1 MGENLPGD
9 AVENG
14 KKSPRTPKHWE
25 LKERLAELL
34 RAVSPGGSLPG
45 ERALA
50 SEFGVS
56 RTTVRKA
63 LAELTAEGR
72 LTRVHGSGT
81 FAGEGKLTQRLQL
94 SSYTEDM
101 RSHGR
106 RPTSSLLDARIGA
119 ADPELAAL
127 LGIRSG
133 DDVLR
138 LRRLRRADGEP
149 MAIETSRLPL
159 PRFPGLDRYV
169 GDGSLYGVL
178 YQHYGVELGH
188 AEETIET
195 ALATPAEAA
204 LLGNEA
210 GALMLLL
217 SRHSFDTDG
226 RPVEWVRS
234 VYRGDRYKF
243 VATLVSPQSS
253 DDSIAARVER

>member
-1 MGENLPGD
+1 MGANPLGD
-9 AVENG
+9 AAENG
-14 KKSPRTPKHWE
+14 RKSLRTPKHWE
-25 LKERLAELL
+25 LKERVAELL
-34 RAVSPGGSLPG
+34 RAVPPGGSLPG

-50 SEFGVS
+50 VEFAVS
-56 RTTVRKA
+56 RTTVRRA

-119 ADPELAAL
+119 ADPDLARL
-127 LGIRSG
+127 LGITSG
-133 DDVLR
+133 EDVLR

-159 PRFPGLDRYV
+159 GRFPGLDLLV
-169 GDGSLYGVL
+169 GDTSLYRL
-178 YQHYGVELGH
+178 LWEHYGVALGH

-204 LLGNEA
+204 LLGNEV

-226 RPVEWVRS
+226 HPVEWVRS

-243 VATLVSPQSS
+243 VATLVSPHS
-253 DDSIAARVER
+253 DDR